1 MLGSWNLTASASAS
15 AAGCWLAGPENRT
28 RLCSAVFQFPPHPFL
43 AGCRS
48 CRPPSR
54 SATCLTQNDP
64 HDLHGTETGTPARR
78 HALHDALYTPFVPV
92 SSRLKTPGKQDD
104 LLSSSRST
112 HAFDGPVRRGNGFD
126 AMDKHA
132 ILSHWHADMIMM
144 SNESV
149 PQQSHYAQSLFLCCR
164 QSDALQFAQGPLSPN
179 LCVYAT

>member
-1 MLGSWNLTASASAS
+1 MIFAWLMEPYCICICIC
-15 AAGCWLAGPENRT
+15 CWLLAGGPENRT

-112 HAFDGPVRRGNGFD
+112 NAFDGPVRRGNGFD

-132 ILSHWHADMIMM
+132 TITLA
-144 SNESV
+144 
-149 PQQSHYAQSLFLCCR
+149 CR
-164 QSDALQFAQGPLSPN
+164 YDHDEQ
-179 LCVYAT
+179 